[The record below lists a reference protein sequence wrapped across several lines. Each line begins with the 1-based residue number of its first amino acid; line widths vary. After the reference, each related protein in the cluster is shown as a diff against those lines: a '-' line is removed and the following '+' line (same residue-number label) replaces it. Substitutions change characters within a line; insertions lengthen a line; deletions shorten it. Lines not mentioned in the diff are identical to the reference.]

1 MSTHHEH
8 EHDHHHAA
16 HPVPSQAASRN
27 RTLSASLIA
36 LSALQ
41 RLLIVT
47 PLLGLLWVAV
57 YWALGDA
64 A

>member
-16 HPVPSQAASRN
+16 HPAPAQAASRS

-47 PLLGLLWVAV
+47 PLLVLLWVAV